1 MTCTR
6 LNNLLSTAASF
17 GDVAG
22 PQPVKVRNSAANPN
36 AGRARRRRTVDSLA
50 AVGQASRL
58 PLGRLAAGSIAGETP
73 AQAAG
78 TAAPLPAGPG
88 SWPQCPE
95 KTEWRP
101 SMNRVMV
108 GQASCLSCSAGFQPA
123 FQTPGA
129 GFQPA
134 LTGRMPVLIHRQ
146 DACATIRAE
155 PRFGMV
161 LCVRRAGLA
170 PRRVNTQSGAIAS
183 IRRTRHSALTC
194 GLWP

>member
-22 PQPVKVRNSAANPN
+22 PQPVKVHNSAANPN

-58 PLGRLAAGSIAGETP
+58 PLGRLAPGSIAGETP

-95 KTEWRP
+95 KTEWRH
-101 SMNRVMV
+101 SMNKEMV
-108 GQASCLSCSAGFQPA
+108 EKSSCISRNGGFKPKIK
-123 FQTPGA
+123 TKG
-129 GFQPA
+129 
-134 LTGRMPVLIHRQ
+134 TG
-146 DACATIRAE
+146 
-155 PRFGMV
+155 
-161 LCVRRAGLA
+161 
-170 PRRVNTQSGAIAS
+170 
-183 IRRTRHSALTC
+183 
-194 GLWP
+194 

>member
-1 MTCTR
+1 MTRTR

-22 PQPVKVRNSAANPN
+22 PQLVRVHNSAANPN

-58 PLGRLAAGSIAGETP
+58 PLGRLAPEFVAGETL

-101 SMNRVMV
+101 SMNRAMV

-123 FQTPGA
+123 
-129 GFQPA
+129 
-134 LTGRMPVLIHRQ
+134 LTGRMPVLLHRQ

-155 PRFGMV
+155 PQFGMV
-161 LCVRRAGLA
+161 LCVRR
-170 PRRVNTQSGAIAS
+170 
-183 IRRTRHSALTC
+183 
-194 GLWP
+194 